1 MSEHGGEGGRDRGT
15 GDRDPA
21 AGPAD
26 EALDWR
32 LEERHY
38 GDDLI
43 LFRARYDHCRHPV
56 SGQVHKRIVLESVD
70 WVNLVALTTDGRCVM
85 VRQYRFGVGYATLET
100 PGGMVDAG
108 ETPLA
113 AAQRELAEE
122 TGYRGGTWDYLGAV
136 EPNPAFHDH
145 LCHHYLA
152 RGVVRHGEQTL
163 GGGEAIR
170 VELMTEQQVVAAV
183 QGGEL
188 KHALAL
194 SALARVFDL
203 WPRPFLHAAGQ
214 VSAL

>member
-1 MSEHGGEGGRDRGT
+1 MSDFGDDTGGD
-15 GDRDPA
+15 A
-21 AGPAD
+21 AGRGAD
-26 EALDWR
+26 ELDWR
-32 LEERHY
+32 LEDRRY

-56 SGQVHKRIVLESVD
+56 SLQVYERIVLESVD
-70 WVNLVALTTDGRCVM
+70 WVNLVALTADGRCVM

-136 EPNPAFHDH
+136 EPNPAFHNH

-152 RGVVRHGEQTL
+152 RGVERRGEQQL

-170 VELMTEQQVVAAV
+170 VELLTEQEVVGAV
-183 QGGEL
+183 QAGQL

-203 WPRPFLHAAGQ
+203 WPRPFLHPQ
-214 VSAL
+214 SA